1 MSRTIKEIYD
11 EAVAERNKRLELHE
25 FGSDSKLSILNGIL
39 WVTAAVIYTFEAIL
53 DTFAVD
59 ISEVINN
66 RINGTPAYY
75 VRALLQYQKGDELS
89 IREDGLAF
97 GYASVDETKRLVTQ
111 ATYAESHTDDNLDT
125 KLILKVATG
134 TKGHLKAV
142 SPEDL
147 VLLNA
152 YIGRIKFAG
161 TRVEVTSRRGDVLI
175 PRLTVYYDGA
185 VVESEMLD
193 GIEAKLNEYMSSID
207 FDAAIYVSKV
217 MAAIRAAEH
226 VTDVYIDT
234 DATPE
239 QGIFLASYDTDGRLK
254 ATERIARV
262 RQTSSGYL
270 TQSSGR
276 DEQRELPTFREALI
290 LKVDRHEV

>member
-11 EAVAERNKRLELHE
+11 EAVAERNRRLELLE

-39 WVTAAVIYTFEAIL
+39 WVAAAVIYTFEVIL

-89 IREDGLAF
+89 VREDGLAF
-97 GYASVDETKRLVTQ
+97 GYASVDESKRLVTQ
-111 ATYAESHTDDNLDT
+111 ATYAESHTDDNLDA

-134 TKGHLKAV
+134 ATGHLEAV

-185 VVESEMLD
+185 VTESEVLD
-193 GIEAKLNEYMSSID
+193 GIELKINDYMSSID

-217 MAAIRAAEH
+217 MAAIRSAAH

-234 DATPE
+234 EAVPA
-239 QGIFLASYDTDGRLK
+239 QGVFLASYNTDGLLE

-262 RQTSSGYL
+262 RQTASGYL

-276 DEQRELPTFREALI
+276 DEQQELPTFREALI
-290 LKVDRHEV
+290 LRVDRHEV